1 MATKKNHY
9 INNKRFEKV
18 IEGYMTDPS
27 QYEEELVE
35 LLDILIT
42 NILMSF
48 KFKIDFDDAKQECF
62 MLSFRTLKNFKPKSG
77 SAFNY
82 FTTVIVNNLK
92 LLYTKNKKYQ
102 QKLKNYR
109 DLLTGEYT
117 PQEIP
122 KKPPSDDTS
131 SSSSGTD

>member
-1 MATKKNHY
+1 MAKKNHY
-9 INNKRFEKV
+9 LDNKRFEKV
-18 IEGYMTDPS
+18 ILGYLDEPDT
-27 QYEEELVE
+27 YEEELVG

-48 KFKIDFDDAKQECF
+48 KFKVDFDDAKQECF
-62 MLSFRTLKNFKPKSG
+62 MLVFKTLKNFKPTSG

-102 QKLKNYR
+102 KKLQDYR
-109 DLLTGEYT
+109 EVLTG
-117 PQEIP
+117 Q
-122 KKPPSDDTS
+122 PSSSGREFYDPTES
-131 SSSSGTD
+131 SSSPSALP